1 MSAEAPREFVD
12 TNVFVYAFD
21 AGSGEK
27 GQRARALVRDLWEGG
42 RGCLSLQ
49 VLQELYVTLTRKVAR
64 PLAPEAAGR
73 IVEDLSAWSCH
84 EPSRADLVEAIA
96 LSRKARIS
104 LWDALILQC
113 ARASGCAVLWSE
125 DLSAGQKLA
134 GVVVR
139 NPFA

>member
-27 GQRARALVRDLWEGG
+27 GERARALVKGLWEGG

-49 VLQELYVTLTRKVAR
+49 VLQELYVTLTRRVAR
-64 PLAPEAAGR
+64 PLAAEAAGR
-73 IVEDLSAWSCH
+73 IVEDLSAWPCH
-84 EPSRADLVEAIA
+84 EPSRADLVDAIA

-134 GVVVR
+134 GVVLR